1 MKYLVTSGCS
11 FSDNHGMRWPHYLAE
26 ALNLQLFN
34 RGQGSSGNHWIA
46 KSSIYQTQLLLDKGI
61 DPNDIMVAVMWSGI
75 DRKDC
80 FIDTKTIN
88 YERLINNLNDHPN
101 PVNFLDNEPNVRN
114 KHSLPTADGYLSG
127 SASCTFANENINK
140 FKKDLVLRYFSPQ
153 ALAIESYENFLR
165 LQWFCKSAGV
175 KLVNQ
180 TFMEIMK
187 FPTGNVLTKDYYR
200 NITPLHNMI
209 DFDQWIFWN
218 QTQGIYEYC
227 RDNNLTFYEDKIHP
241 SEESHYKYVYN
252 FLRDKIQ

>member
-1 MKYLVTSGCS
+1 
-11 FSDNHGMRWPHYLAE
+11 
-26 ALNLQLFN
+26 
-34 RGQGSSGNHWIA
+34 
-46 KSSIYQTQLLLDKGI
+46 
-61 DPNDIMVAVMWSGI
+61 
-75 DRKDC
+75 
-80 FIDTKTIN
+80 
-88 YERLINNLNDHPN
+88 
-101 PVNFLDNEPNVRN
+101 
-114 KHSLPTADGYLSG
+114 
-127 SASCTFANENINK
+127 
-140 FKKDLVLRYFSPQ
+140 VLRYFSPQ